1 MESQQVTLLPVDVA
15 DVTILVDNFF
25 DILLPSDEVAHR
37 APMHYDWSDREQLI
51 AEHGYSLLLTVIREG
66 LSESVLYDAGLGRRT
81 VLHNMDVLEI
91 KALDLRAV
99 ILSHGHA
106 DHHGGLEGMFQRIGR
121 PGMPLVLHPDVWRER
136 RIVFPSGQE
145 VRMPPPSHADLDREG
160 VEIIEERSP
169 TLLLDGMVLV
179 TGQVD
184 RVTDFEKGFPI
195 QQMHTDH
202 GWEPDTWIWDD
213 QAVVCN
219 VKDKGLVVLSSCS
232 HAGAINVLKHA
243 QRLTGIDKVHAF
255 VGGFHLTGG
264 LFEPIIPRTITE
276 LIAIGPDIIVPG
288 HCTGWHATH
297 ELARQLPD
305 AYVQTSVGTRLHF
318 NEIQLG
324 CSLVDNWLIPRQRD
338 RFTFSLSS
346 FKPDF
351 FSGQDLS
358 KGLFRNISEGRAI
371 LQVGYIADIPLVFL
385 AIENVNMIIFH
396 VIYTLANRSFS
407 PSTSGPTLVAA
418 S

>member
-1 MESQQVTLLPVDVA
+1 MY
-15 DVTILVDNFF
+15 
-25 DILLPSDEVAHR
+25 
-37 APMHYDWSDREQLI
+37 YDWSDREQLI
-51 AEHGYSLLLTVIREG
+51 AEHGYSLLLTVVREG
-66 LSESVLYDAGLGRRT
+66 RRESVLYDAGLGRST

-91 KALDLRAV
+91 KASDLRAV

-106 DHHGGLEGMFQRIGR
+106 DHHGGLEGMFQRIDR
-121 PGMPLVLHPDVWRER
+121 PRMPLVLHPDVWRER
-136 RIVFPSGQE
+136 RVIFPTGNE
-145 VRMPPPSHADLDREG
+145 IRMPPPSHADLDREG

-184 RVTDFEKGFPI
+184 RVTDFEKGFPL

-264 LFEPIIPRTITE
+264 LFEPIIPHTIAE
-276 LIAIGPDIIVPG
+276 LVAIGPDIIVPG
-288 HCTGWHATH
+288 HCTGWRATH

-305 AYVQTSVGTRLHF
+305 AFVQTSVGTRLQF
-318 NEIQLG
+318 G
-324 CSLVDNWLIPRQRD
+324 
-338 RFTFSLSS
+338 
-346 FKPDF
+346 
-351 FSGQDLS
+351 
-358 KGLFRNISEGRAI
+358 
-371 LQVGYIADIPLVFL
+371 
-385 AIENVNMIIFH
+385 
-396 VIYTLANRSFS
+396 
-407 PSTSGPTLVAA
+407 
-418 S
+418 

>member
-1 MESQQVTLLPVDVA
+1 MGQHITLLPVDVV
-15 DVTILVDNFF
+15 DVTILVDNFL

-37 APMHYDWSDREQLI
+37 APLHYDWSDREQLI
-51 AEHGYSLLLTVIREG
+51 AEHGYSLLLTVVREG
-66 LSESVLYDAGLGRRT
+66 RSESVLFDAGLGRKT
-81 VLHNMDVLEI
+81 VLHNMDVLEVR
-91 KALDLRAV
+91 ATDLRAV

-121 PGMPLVLHPDVWRER
+121 PKMPLVLHPDVWRER
-136 RIVFPSGQE
+136 RIVFPTGHEIS
-145 VRMPPPSHADLDREG
+145 MPPPSHADLDREG

-184 RVTDFEKGFPI
+184 RVTDFEKGFPL

-202 GWEPDTWIWDD
+202 GWEPDTWIWDE

-219 VKDKGLVVLSSCS
+219 MKDKGLVVLSACS

-264 LFEPIIPRTITE
+264 LFETIIPRTITE
-276 LIAIGPDIIVPG
+276 LVTIDLDIIVPG
-288 HCTGWHATH
+288 HCTGWRATH

-305 AYVQTSVGTRLHF
+305 AYVQTSVGTRLH
-318 NEIQLG
+318 LG
-324 CSLVDNWLIPRQRD
+324 
-338 RFTFSLSS
+338 
-346 FKPDF
+346 
-351 FSGQDLS
+351 
-358 KGLFRNISEGRAI
+358 
-371 LQVGYIADIPLVFL
+371 
-385 AIENVNMIIFH
+385 
-396 VIYTLANRSFS
+396 
-407 PSTSGPTLVAA
+407 
-418 S
+418 

>member
-1 MESQQVTLLPVDVA
+1 MASQHVTLLPVDVA
-15 DVTILVDNFF
+15 DVTILVDNFI

-37 APMHYDWSDREQLI
+37 APLHYDWSVREQLI
-51 AEHGYSLLLTVIREG
+51 AEHGYSLLLTIGREG
-66 LSESVLYDAGLGRRT
+66 RSESILYDAGLGRKT
-81 VLHNMDVLEI
+81 VLHNMDLLEVRT
-91 KALDLRAV
+91 ADLRAV
-99 ILSHGHA
+99 VLSHGHA

-121 PGMPLVLHPDVWRER
+121 PKMPLVLHPDVWRER
-136 RIVFPSGQE
+136 KIVFPTGLE
-145 VRMPPPSHADLDREG
+145 IGLPPPSHADLDREG

-184 RVTDFEKGFPI
+184 RVTDFEKGFPL
-195 QQMHTDH
+195 QQARTEH
-202 GWEPDTWIWDD
+202 GWEPDTWVWDD

-264 LFEPIIPRTITE
+264 LFEAIIPRTISE

-288 HCTGWHATH
+288 HCTGWRATH

-305 AYVQTSVGTRLHF
+305 AYVQPGVGTRLHF
-318 NEIQLG
+318 GE
-324 CSLVDNWLIPRQRD
+324 
-338 RFTFSLSS
+338 
-346 FKPDF
+346 
-351 FSGQDLS
+351 
-358 KGLFRNISEGRAI
+358 
-371 LQVGYIADIPLVFL
+371 L
-385 AIENVNMIIFH
+385 A
-396 VIYTLANRSFS
+396 
-407 PSTSGPTLVAA
+407 
-418 S
+418 